1 MLGGLGM
8 AAESTTWDTREIAV
22 HCAAAPAALVRVHEA
37 IALLWERMCPA
48 PAHDWRLR
56 FELAVAE
63 VAANIIEH
71 ARPAEISLRLHV
83 APEWV
88 SAEFGDDGLRCEY
101 PPPAAG
107 AAACEGELAER
118 GRGLCLVRIA
128 VDEIRY
134 ERAGDLNRWRL
145 VKWL

>member
-1 MLGGLGM
+1 M

-22 HCAAAPAALVRVHEA
+22 RCAAAPAALVRVHEA
-37 IALLWERMCPA
+37 IALLWQRTCPA
-48 PAHDWRLR
+48 PAHDWRRR

-88 SAEFGDDGLRCEY
+88 SAEFGDDGLRCECP
-101 PPPAAG
+101 PPPAG
-107 AAACEGELAER
+107 AAGGERGLAER
-118 GRGLCLVRIA
+118 GRGLWLVRIA

-134 ERAGDLNRWRL
+134 ERDGGLNRWRL